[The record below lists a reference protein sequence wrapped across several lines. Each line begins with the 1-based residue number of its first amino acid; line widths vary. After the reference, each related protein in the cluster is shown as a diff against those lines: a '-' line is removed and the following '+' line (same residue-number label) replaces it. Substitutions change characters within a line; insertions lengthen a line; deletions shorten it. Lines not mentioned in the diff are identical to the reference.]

1 MYIRRVYILLFL
13 NLLNVTRKALALTI
27 LTTKFELEFLCLE
40 GKYFG
45 MIFDLHKISKF
56 SFSNLFI

>member
-40 GKYFG
+40 GKNFG
-45 MIFDLHKISKF
+45 MIFDLHKISKI